1 MSTTRLIRELEAE
14 LSAAAA
20 KHTEIHWRLLRAKS
34 AKLQEDQ
41 TTAAAITKAGARR
54 RAEIDDDLPTDPTAK
69 AIILA
74 GRRAR
79 GETK

>member
-41 TTAAAITKAGARR
+41 TTAAAIERASAKRR
-54 RAEIDDDLPTDPTAK
+54 GEVDDLPADPTAR
-69 AIILA
+69 AIVLA

-79 GETK
+79 NEIQ